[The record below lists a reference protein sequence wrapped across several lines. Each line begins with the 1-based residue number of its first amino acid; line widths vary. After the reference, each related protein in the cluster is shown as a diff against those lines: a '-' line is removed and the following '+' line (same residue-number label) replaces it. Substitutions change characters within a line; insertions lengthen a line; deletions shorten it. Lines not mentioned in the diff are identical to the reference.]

1 LACHE
6 QQDADKNAQRREP
19 RQTEGKHHRH
29 HAGAQHHGQRCGQQ
43 DQPAFKELVIER
55 GGGVRPHHL
64 GTTQTRTHSGEAVA
78 GAGRADAAQVA
89 TKNAQ
94 HPSAHQVGAPDQQR
108 NSRQKIQ
115 QLFQRERSR

>member
-1 LACHE
+1 MHSGE
-6 QQDADKNAQRREP
+6 SQDRLKGNTTAITPAPSITASAAGGRISP
-19 RQTEGKHHRH
+19 RST
-29 HAGAQHHGQRCGQQ
+29 
-43 DQPAFKELVIER
+43 KELVIER